1 MYTYTYAVYV
11 TCGEKSADSPESS
24 YVFALLYSFIFGHI
38 KRSPPPPKKY
48 LRDTKSCTSSI

>member
-38 KRSPPPPKKY
+38 KRSPDNPEN
-48 LRDTKSCTSSI
+48 I